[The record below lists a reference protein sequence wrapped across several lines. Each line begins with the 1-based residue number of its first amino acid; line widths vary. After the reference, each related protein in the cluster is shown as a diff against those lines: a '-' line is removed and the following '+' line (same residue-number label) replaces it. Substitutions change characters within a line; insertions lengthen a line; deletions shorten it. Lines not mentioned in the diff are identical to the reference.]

1 MKVVSLFWVWM
12 YVTMKYL
19 QFGYDPDRNVD
30 LVSRT
35 NTLRCITDEEGQRQF
50 KGKNFDYV
58 TPGGTFSYCD
68 DNSLVEVSN
77 MVCIDLDHLDDDS
90 EKMLRKI
97 SPKEMKQ
104 LLLQD
109 PYFGDKTLLMYTSPR
124 GHGIKWLV
132 EVDMDQCDYKTWF
145 NALRNYLM
153 TTYGLGEKQ
162 VDSTVAHVSHGCFVS
177 YDPEAYLRADQYEF
191 FV

>member
-153 TTYGLGEKQ
+153 TT
-162 VDSTVAHVSHGCFVS
+162 
-177 YDPEAYLRADQYEF
+177 
-191 FV
+191 

>member
-35 NTLRCITDEEGQRQF
+35 NTLRSITDEEGQRQF

-177 YDPEAYLRADQYEF
+177 YHPEAYLRADQYEF

>member
-1 MKVVSLFWVWM
+1 
-12 YVTMKYL
+12 
-19 QFGYDPDRNVD
+19 
-30 LVSRT
+30 
-35 NTLRCITDEEGQRQF
+35 
-50 KGKNFDYV
+50 
-58 TPGGTFSYCD
+58 
-68 DNSLVEVSN
+68 

-124 GHGIKWLV
+124 GHGLKWFV
-132 EVDMDQCDYKTWF
+132 EVDMNQCDYKTWF

-162 VDSTVAHVSHGCFVS
+162 VDSTVAHVSHACFVS